1 MGRSCACAMLALLL
15 AYILLTPW
23 SHYWYLVAPLALV
36 AAQPEERLTAPVLTL
51 SGTALVTVWLSP
63 SVWYQVIESAFRYG
77 PGIAVAAVLRPKR
90 RTRWPALLPEPE
102 PEPER
107 GSEAVIPEPVIGS
120 KPSPE
125 PVAP

>member
-1 MGRSCACAMLALLL
+1 
-15 AYILLTPW
+15 
-23 SHYWYLVAPLALV
+23 LALV

-63 SVWYQVIESAFRYG
+63 SVWFQVIESAFRYG
-77 PGIAVAAVLRPKR
+77 PGIVVAAVLRPKR
-90 RTRWPALLPEPE
+90 WTRGPALRPEPD
-102 PEPER
+102 PER
-107 GSEAVIPEPVIGS
+107 GREPVIPEPVMGS